1 MRTKNRSYFILVL
14 LTSIS
19 IQGRSLYGNSEIVDI
34 HAVNKEQR
42 DEPMKYTVS
51 NEYHSKSCDFRIK
64 FIVLHYTVSDFKSAL
79 KELTEGPVSSHYLIP
94 QQDVDGKKIAFQLV
108 DENLRAWTE
117 GVSYWKGRNN
127 INDTAIGI
135 EIVNAGNTE
144 EGSKNTPFQPFTNSQ
159 IDIVIELCKDIIA
172 RYGINPTNIIGHA
185 DVAPGRKED
194 PGPAF
199 PWEKLYNAGIGA
211 WPDAT
216 DVKNFQETLPDHS
229 DIKLVQEDLARYGYD
244 VNVDGDF
251 SEKTK
256 QALIS
261 FQMHFRP
268 SNYDGNA
275 DKETVAILK
284 SLLKKYYT
292 TSAK

>member
-1 MRTKNRSYFILVL
+1 MQCHL
-14 LTSIS
+14 
-19 IQGRSLYGNSEIVDI
+19 LYGNSEIVNLYS
-34 HAVNKEQR
+34 VNKKER
-42 DEPMKYTVS
+42 DESTKYTIS
-51 NEYHSKSCDFRIK
+51 NEYHSKSWDFRIK
-64 FIVLHYTVSDFKSAL
+64 FIVLHYTVSDFGSAL
-79 KELTEGPVSSHYLIP
+79 EELTKGPVSSHYLIP
-94 QQDVDGKKIAFQLV
+94 QQDVDGKKIVFQLV

-135 EIVNAGNTE
+135 EIVNPGNAE
-144 EGSKNTPFQPFTNSQ
+144 EGSKNTSFQPFTNFQ
-159 IDIVIELCKDIIA
+159 IDMVIKLCKDIIA
-172 RYGINPTNIIGHA
+172 RYGINPTNVIGHA
-185 DVAPGRKED
+185 DIAPGRKID

-199 PWEKLYNAGIGA
+199 PWENLYNAGVGA
-211 WPDAT
+211 WPDAA
-216 DVKNFQETLPDHS
+216 DVENFQETLPDYF

-256 QALIS
+256 RALIS

-292 TSAK
+292 SSAK